1 MDFFW
6 FLGDLVWKRPYY
18 VLPKKMHVSYVVPHA
33 LKGAA
38 NVDDEE
44 SSDGGDEDQASP
56 SRRSSQAEFR

>member
-1 MDFFW
+1 M
-6 FLGDLVWKRPYY
+6 WKRPFY
-18 VLPKKMHVSYVVPHA
+18 VLPKKMHISYVVASA

-38 NVDDEE
+38 NVDEEE